1 MEKTPKMFFQK
12 RKTEKNPPRSYNFLS
27 KNGKQRQ
34 NLLQNLPSSY
44 NYESPCRAGGNT
56 SKIQF
61 QAPPFKISKNYSD
74 NSYNF
79 CSQPF
84 TKQLLNE
91 FSIVLNSRH
100 NLSPFKKLASF

>member
-34 NLLQNLPSSY
+34 NLPSSY
-44 NYESPCRAGGNT
+44 NCESPSRAGGNT

-61 QAPPFKISKNYSD
+61 QAPPFKIS
-74 NSYNF
+74 
-79 CSQPF
+79 
-84 TKQLLNE
+84 
-91 FSIVLNSRH
+91 
-100 NLSPFKKLASF
+100 